1 MKRCTVA
8 PLSPA
13 ENAAGREPARWER
26 VELPDGRVRARCICG
41 PAAPWSTGPEAEP
54 GPWVELPAPAAP
66 SAPRP
71 FVADPNTPA
80 LNALNEARARL
91 GRDPIDA
98 SLTEWETARRAG
110 KIYEEHASYAIEIE
124 LPYCGC
130 CGHYPA
136 ARCSCHWRH
145 TLPVGV
151 LPAPDRAPC
160 ACGAPAAARAA

>member
-26 VELPDGRVRARCICG
+26 IELPDGRVRARCISG

-54 GPWVELPAPAAP
+54 GPWVELPALTAP
-66 SAPRP
+66 RAPRP

-98 SLTEWETARRAG
+98 SLSDAEIERRKG

-124 LPYCGC
+124 LPSCGC
-130 CGHYPA
+130 CGRVA
-136 ARCSCHWRH
+136 ARCPCPWRC
-145 TLPVGV
+145 TLPVGAP
-151 LPAPDRAPC
+151 PATDRAPC

>member
-1 MKRCTVA
+1 MKRSPIA

-13 ENAAGREPARWER
+13 ENAALREPARWER
-26 VELPDGRVRARCICG
+26 VELPDGRVRARCIAG
-41 PAAPWSTGPEAEP
+41 PEAPWSTSAPAEP
-54 GPWVELPAPAAP
+54 GPWIELAPPAPAR
-66 SAPRP
+66 APRP

-98 SLTEWETARRAG
+98 SLSDAEIERRKG

-130 CGHYPA
+130 CGQVA
-136 ARCSCHWRH
+136 ARCPCPWQC

-151 LPAPDRAPC
+151 APPTERAPC
-160 ACGAPAAARAA
+160 TCGVTAAARAA